1 MRIVRRVLLIL
12 LAVYLAASLAASA
25 IYQFHPQTE
34 VSRAI
39 ANGRYGLLVMGYD
52 PMFDT
57 FFILSPFCNYP
68 DIFILV
74 IDFSDGIEF
83 RTDGFDFFGEF

>member
-1 MRIVRRVLLIL
+1 MRIVHRVLLIL

-25 IYQFHPQTE
+25 VYQLSPDIE
-34 VSRAI
+34 ISRAI

-52 PMFDT
+52 PNFDT
-57 FFILSPFCNYP
+57 FFVLSPFCNYS

-74 IDFSDGIEF
+74 VDFTDGIEF